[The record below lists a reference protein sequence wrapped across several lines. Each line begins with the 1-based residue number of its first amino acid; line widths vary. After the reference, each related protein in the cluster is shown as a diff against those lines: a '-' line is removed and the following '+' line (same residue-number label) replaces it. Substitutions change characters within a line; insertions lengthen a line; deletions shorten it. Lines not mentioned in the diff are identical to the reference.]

1 MGTESRLCSRGL
13 KLPKSSVKTLNARSI
28 GTSTT
33 INCFTGA
40 ADTRLFIAGPP
51 LIFRR
56 PLCRLPVCCSRTGQ
70 ARRASGR
77 ALLDRCDKYC
87 WLPLAQ
93 HEPNEIRAA
102 LLDAARRLTG
112 RPSALE

>member
-28 GTSTT
+28 GASTT
-33 INCFTGA
+33 IDCLTGG
-40 ADTRLFIAGPP
+40 ADTRLLIAYPP

-56 PLCRLPVCCSRTGQ
+56 SLCKLPACCSRTGQ

-77 ALLDRCDKYC
+77 ARLDRCDKRY
-87 WLPLAQ
+87 WPPLTR
-93 HEPNEIRAA
+93 HEPNETHAA
-102 LLDAARRLTG
+102 PSDAGRRLTG
-112 RPSALE
+112 RPSVLG

>member
-1 MGTESRLCSRGL
+1 MGAESRLCSRGL

-28 GTSTT
+28 GASTT
-33 INCFTGA
+33 IDCLIGV
-40 ADTRLFIAGPP
+40 ADTRMLIAGPP

-56 PLCRLPVCCSRTGQ
+56 LLCRLPVCCSRTGQ

-77 ALLDRCDKYC
+77 APLDRCDKCC

-93 HEPNEIRAA
+93 HEPSEIRAA
-102 LLDAARRLTG
+102 PSDAETRLTG
-112 RPSALE
+112 RPLALQ